1 MSIGWQTRKV
11 AIHRVTDPRHV
22 LWDCVDESKN
32 EKFRG
37 GSGYEKAVAHSG
49 DGFTETQQSSYKKSV
64 FNAAAVWLVLGVCDL
79 FAGDDGKEGICKKG
93 IGALDIRRFSGGV
106 GCCGGKGYGESGC
119 DD

>member
-1 MSIGWQTRKV
+1 MSIGRQTRKA

-37 GSGYEKAVAHSG
+37 GWGYEKAVAHSG

-64 FNAAAVWLVLGVCDL
+64 CNAAAVWLVLGVCDL
-79 FAGDDGKEGICKKG
+79 FAGDDGIKGICKRG
-93 IGALDIRRFSGGV
+93 SALSISAALV
-106 GCCGGKGYGESGC
+106 EALESMAPE
-119 DD
+119 